1 MLATAPTPP
10 PRWEPTARWAI
21 RHREVVDAAATAFA
35 ERGFVGASTRDV
47 ADRLGVR
54 VASLY
59 YYLPSKDAALAA
71 VCEFGV
77 REFIENLRG
86 ILSGDKPAA
95 EKLRAAVANHLSPLR
110 SHPAADYI
118 RVFLRHRH
126 ELPDGPRQ
134 DVAKL
139 AAEYQALIE
148 RIFLEG
154 MASGEFRSDL
164 NPKLATL
171 GLLGLCNSV
180 IAARALPRDAS
191 IDDFIEEYSR
201 MAIHGVAG
209 PAAPEKRRRK
219 K

>member
-1 MLATAPTPP
+1 MPATHRDAPA
-10 PRWEPTARWAI
+10 RWEPTARFEN
-21 RHREVVDAAATAFA
+21 RLREVTDAAATAFA
-35 ERGFVGASTRDV
+35 EHGFAGASTRDI
-47 ADRLGVR
+47 ADRLGIR
-54 VASLY
+54 AASLY

-86 ILSGDKPAA
+86 ILASDVTAA
-95 EKLRAAVANHLSPLR
+95 QKLRAAVANHLSPLR

-134 DVAKL
+134 EVAKL
-139 AAEYQALIE
+139 AAEYQVLIE
-148 RIFLEG
+148 RLFLEG

-164 NPKLATL
+164 DPKLATL

-191 IDDFIEEYSR
+191 IDNFIEEYSR

-209 PAAPEKRRRK
+209 APAPEKRRRK